1 MTQTCCPARS
11 RRAPGTRPST
21 SCYNPRTVPRSFVP
35 SCKKSTPKRTW
46 TLCYAWNGTGNRCR
60 KSGNARRGR
69 STGRIL
75 PSGRRTSWILTF
87 CLERWGVR
95 VTSDFSY
102 EVTITWVGTFVNL
115 KIIRMGVIL
124 FCTTFCMS
132 GPWMPPLNFSQVE
145 LVRKRL
151 KDTSSS
157 LARPPLHHFYG
168 FLKRVIRTPPLPYLK
183 RHMGDTILGLL
194 NNIPDVDMYLW
205 VGRCVCACFPINQIS
220 LGQG

>member
-1 MTQTCCPARS
+1 
-11 RRAPGTRPST
+11 
-21 SCYNPRTVPRSFVP
+21 
-35 SCKKSTPKRTW
+35 
-46 TLCYAWNGTGNRCR
+46 
-60 KSGNARRGR
+60 
-69 STGRIL
+69 
-75 PSGRRTSWILTF
+75 
-87 CLERWGVR
+87 
-95 VTSDFSY
+95 
-102 EVTITWVGTFVNL
+102 
-115 KIIRMGVIL
+115 
-124 FCTTFCMS
+124 
-132 GPWMPPLNFSQVE
+132 MPPLNFSQVE